1 MCHMSHESIDLL
13 RADNISAGQPCHS
26 DHAWHAMEKAAMH
39 AVRGVP
45 PLYNHYIVTH
55 CLEVAVHSFASHQW

>member
-1 MCHMSHESIDLL
+1 MSHELISYMLL
-13 RADNISAGQPCHS
+13 KRQPCHG

-45 PLYNHYIVTH
+45 PLYNHYIVTR